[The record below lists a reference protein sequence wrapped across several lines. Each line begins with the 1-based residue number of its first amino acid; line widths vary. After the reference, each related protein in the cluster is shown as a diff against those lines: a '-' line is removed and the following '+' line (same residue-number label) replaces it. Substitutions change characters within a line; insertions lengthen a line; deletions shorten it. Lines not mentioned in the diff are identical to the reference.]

1 MLHIYASDV
10 GTCRQ
15 SLYGVVGC
23 EGCLFGLCGI
33 VKSLSKAVAF
43 GVKHRDT
50 IVQIYLIFGVV
61 LGKRHLY
68 AFLILHQSRVG
79 LAQPAVGYAH
89 SATQIEHGV
98 HVMQLLC
105 QTVSALSHAYGI
117 SHTPHVDKRHCLF
130 AQKPASGS
138 VRRVHQQGTVGKGQ
152 CAWLVTSGVEFGY
165 TFEHGVSGV
174 GR

>member
-1 MLHIYASDV
+1 M
-10 GTCRQ
+10 
-15 SLYGVVGC
+15 YGVAGC

-50 IVQIYLIFGVV
+50 VVKVYLIFGIM

-68 AFLILHQSRVG
+68 ALLILHQSRVG
-79 LAQPAVGYAH
+79 LAQTAVGYAH
-89 SATQIEHGV
+89 SATQIEHCV
-98 HVMQLLC
+98 NVMQLLC

-117 SHTPHVDKRHCLF
+117 RHTPHVDKRHCLF

-138 VRRVHQQGTVGKGQ
+138 VRRVHQQGTVGKCQ
-152 CAWLVTSGVEFGY
+152 RARFVASGVEFGY